1 MFTNTLAV
9 TQPLPQLAFQPPLSR
24 WLSGPWADAEA
35 AAPLW
40 ALVDLAAAGA
50 AVGAAPLVVVP
61 GLGDV
66 RITTLARI
74 LLLTGFVLVTI
85 GAVALSDR
93 PLVRRSYVAGFF
105 ACLLLVNAVGVAALP
120 FVHWHKFS
128 AEGPT
133 VEVDHQFRV
142 VDAAGREL
150 DYDHRATLG
159 ADGVSMYLIH
169 SRLDEY
175 DDAQRAAVA
184 GYLFERAVLY
194 REAVESRSALHLVR
208 FPPHDIENTWDTP
221 ELAGYD
227 AFVGIRLYRIEFV
240 SDAAGTGVES
250 RSETVLEEWR
260 FDDRTLAG
268 PDGSVAVAPP
278 TGSPPDALAVAPG
291 ADPVAVGPPAARTA
305 RTITGHAVVA

>member
-1 MFTNTLAV
+1 MFSLTHTATHLRPV
-9 TQPLPQLAFQPPLSR
+9 SLPGPLQFQFQ
-24 WLSGPWADAEA
+24 WADLGPT
-35 AAPLW
+35 APPW
-40 ALVDLAAAGA
+40 ALVDLVAATA
-50 AVGAAPLVVVP
+50 AVGVAPLVVVP

-66 RITTLARI
+66 RVTTLARI
-74 LLLTGFVLVTI
+74 ALLIGFVLATI
-85 GAVALSDR
+85 VAVALSDR

-128 AEGPT
+128 AEGPA
-133 VEVDHQFRV
+133 VEVDRQFRI

-184 GYLFERAVLY
+184 GYLFDRAVLY
-194 REAVESRSALHLVR
+194 RGAVESRSALHLVR
-208 FPPHDIENTWDTP
+208 FPPHDIENTWDKP

-250 RSETVLEEWR
+250 RTETVLEEWR
-260 FDDRTLAG
+260 FDDRARDASDR
-268 PDGSVAVAPP
+268 PVAVAPP
-278 TGSPPDALAVAPG
+278 VGYSSETDVRAPG
-291 ADPVAVGPPAARTA
+291 PDPVAVGSSAPPA
-305 RTITGHAVVA
+305 RTIAGHGAVA

>member
-1 MFTNTLAV
+1 MLINPLAV
-9 TQPLPQLAFQPPLSR
+9 TQPLRQFAFQLAPPVS
-24 WLSGPWADAEA
+24 SPWTDPEA

-50 AVGAAPLVVVP
+50 AVGAVPLVVVP

-74 LLLTGFVLVTI
+74 VLLTGFVLATI

-128 AEGPT
+128 AEAPT
-133 VEVDHQFRV
+133 VEIDHQFRV

-169 SRLDEY
+169 TRLDEY

-208 FPPHDIENTWDTP
+208 FPPHDIENAWDTP
-221 ELAGYD
+221 ELAEYD
-227 AFVGIRLYRIEFV
+227 AFVGLRLYRIEFV

-260 FDDRTLAG
+260 FDDRTAAET
-268 PDGSVAVAPP
+268 DGSVAVAPSA
-278 TGSPPDALAVAPG
+278 GSPPAALAPHT
-291 ADPVAVGPPAARTA
+291 DPVAVGPPAARTGRPIA
-305 RTITGHAVVA
+305 GQAVVA